1 MKFNQRRQFAQVA
14 LFSLMALG
22 TGTAFAQASP
32 ATPGLTS
39 PSSQEGIK
47 GNATG
52 LSRAEYAAIQ
62 NSPGVGDTQE
72 GLFARWRCKKAGN
85 TWVTTSKGSFCWEAS
100 KAASILASRNAVPA
114 PDSSAETTDDLISA
128 QKSWVWLERR
138 RCVHGGG
145 AFFESSSGTFCMNK
159 L

>member
-52 LSRAEYAAIQ
+52 LSRAEYAPSKILQEWEIHRKDFLHAGDAKKMGI
-62 NSPGVGDTQE
+62 PGSQPVTEAFVGRQVKQPQ
-72 GLFARWRCKKAGN
+72 F
-85 TWVTTSKGSFCWEAS
+85 
-100 KAASILASRNAVPA
+100 
-114 PDSSAETTDDLISA
+114 
-128 QKSWVWLERR
+128 
-138 RCVHGGG
+138 
-145 AFFESSSGTFCMNK
+145 
-159 L
+159 

>member
-1 MKFNQRRQFAQVA
+1 MKFNQILRFALVA
-14 LFSLMALG
+14 LFSLMAWG
-22 TGTAFAQASP
+22 TGTAFAQASL
-32 ATPGLTS
+32 ATQGLSS

-52 LSRAEYAAIQ
+52 LSRAEKDAIK

-72 GLFARWRCKKAGN
+72 GLFARRRCIKAGGY
-85 TWVTTSKGSFCWEAS
+85 WVTTGNGSFCWEKS
-100 KAASILASRNAVPA
+100 LAALAAQKAVPA
-114 PDSSAETTDDLISA
+114 PDSRAETDDLGSA

-138 RCVHGGG
+138 RCVRGGG
-145 AFFESSSGTFCMNK
+145 VFFESSSGTFCMQH